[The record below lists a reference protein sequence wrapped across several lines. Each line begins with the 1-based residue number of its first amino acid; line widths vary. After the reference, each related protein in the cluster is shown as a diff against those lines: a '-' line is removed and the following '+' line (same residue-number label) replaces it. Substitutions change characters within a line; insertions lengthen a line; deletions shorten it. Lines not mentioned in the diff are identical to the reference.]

1 MRFFPFVLSCLALLI
16 SVGASLYTEWA
27 WIAIVPLAL
36 LTGFGFLDF
45 FQTEHAVRR
54 NYPVTGRF
62 RWFFYWLRPFL
73 RQYIVESET
82 EGRPFNH
89 EQRSLVY
96 KRAKNVSSVEP
107 FGSHVDN
114 NTTGFEWIAHSAGAK
129 EPAPL
134 ESLRVDIGG
143 SDCKQP
149 YSASVLNISAMSYG
163 SLSGRAIEA
172 LNKGAA
178 KGNFYHDTG
187 EGGVSR
193 FHKAGNGD
201 LVWELGSGYF
211 GCRAPDGNF
220 DPVQF
225 KETAKLDNV
234 KMIEI
239 KLSQGAK
246 PGHGGLLPGSK
257 VTEAIA
263 EARGVPVGETV
274 VSPPYHK
281 AFSNPIELMQFVKQL
296 RDLSGGK
303 PVGFKLC
310 MGPAHEFL
318 AMVKAMLETGIKP
331 DFIVV
336 DGAEGG
342 TGAAPM
348 EFQDHIGAPLR
359 DGLIL
364 ARNALVGAGLK
375 DEIKLA
381 ASGKIVSGYG
391 MAAAMALG
399 ADWINSARGFMFA
412 LGCVQSLHCHKN
424 TCPTGIATQDPSR
437 ERGLV
442 VPEKAD
448 RVYHF
453 HHNTLHALA
462 EVIAS
467 AGVSHPYE
475 LEAERL
481 MIKQANKKSIPAT
494 QYYDLLETNT
504 LIEDAAGTYLDRDW
518 ERANPNSFR

>member
-1 MRFFPFVLSCLALLI
+1 MRFLPIVFSCLALVLAAY
-16 SVGASLYTEWA
+16 ASLYSEWA
-27 WIAIVPLAL
+27 WGAIIPLIL
-36 LTGFGFLDF
+36 LVGVGFFDL
-45 FQTEHAVRR
+45 FQRKHAVLR
-54 NYPVTGRF
+54 NYPVAGRF

-96 KRAKNVSSVEP
+96 RRAANVSSVEP

-114 NTTGFEWIAHSAGAK
+114 NTIGFEWIAHSAGAV

-134 ESLRVDIGG
+134 ETMRVNVGG
-143 SDCKQP
+143 PDCKQP

-163 SLSGRAIEA
+163 SLGGNAIQA
-172 LNKGAA
+172 LNTGAA
-178 KGNFYHDTG
+178 KGGFFHDTG

-193 FHKAGNGD
+193 FHKAGQGD

-211 GCRAPDGNF
+211 GCRTPDGNF
-220 DPVQF
+220 DPEQF
-225 KETAKLDNV
+225 QQTASLDQV
-234 KMIEI
+234 KMIEV

-246 PGHGGLLPGSK
+246 PGHGGLLPGAK
-257 VTEAIA
+257 VTEAVA
-263 EARGVPVGETV
+263 EARGVPIGQTV

-281 AFSNPIELMQFVKQL
+281 AFSTPVELMQFIGQL
-296 RDLSGGK
+296 RELSGGK

-348 EFQDHIGAPLR
+348 EFQDHIGSPLR

-364 ARNALVGAGLK
+364 ARNALIGAGLK
-375 DEIKLA
+375 DDIRLA
-381 ASGKIVSGYG
+381 ASGKLVSGYG

-399 ADWINSARGFMFA
+399 ADWINSARGFMFS
-412 LGCVQSLHCHKN
+412 LGCIQSLHCHNN

-442 VPEKAD
+442 VSDKAE

-453 HHNTLHALA
+453 HHNTLHALS

-467 AGVSHPYE
+467 AGVRHPYE
-475 LEAERL
+475 LEADRL
-481 MIKQANKKSIPAT
+481 MIKQANMKSIPAT
-494 QYYDLLETNT
+494 EYYDLLEEGA
-504 LIEDAAGTYLDRDW
+504 LLEHAEQTYLAKDW
-518 ERANPNSFR
+518 QRANAHSFR

>member
-1 MRFFPFVLSCLALLI
+1 MRYFPFFLVCIAFAIAVLS
-16 SVGASLYTEWA
+16 SLYTEWA
-27 WIAIVPLAL
+27 WLAIIPLAVL
-36 LTGFGFLDF
+36 LWFGVADLM
-45 FQTEHAVRR
+45 QVRHAVRR

-82 EGRPFNH
+82 EGRPFNN
-89 EQRSLVY
+89 EQRQLVY
-96 KRAKNVSSVEP
+96 KRAANGSSVEP

-114 NTTGFEWIAHSAGAK
+114 NTIGFEWIAHSIGAV
-129 EPAPL
+129 EPAPI
-134 ESLRVDIGG
+134 ESLRVMVGG
-143 SDCKQP
+143 PDCKKP

-172 LNKGAA
+172 LNRGAA

-187 EGGVSR
+187 EGGVSQ

-211 GCRAPDGNF
+211 GCRTPDGNF
-220 DPVQF
+220 DAKRF
-225 KETAKLDNV
+225 KEVASLEQI

-246 PGHGGLLPGSK
+246 PGHGGLLPGAK
-257 VTEAIA
+257 VTQAIA
-263 EARGVPVGETV
+263 ETRGVPVGKTV

-281 AFSNPIELMQFVKQL
+281 AFSNPLELVQFIAKL
-296 RDLSGGK
+296 RELSGGK

-310 MGPAHEFL
+310 MGPAYEFL
-318 AMVKAMLETGIKP
+318 SIIKAIIETGIKP

-348 EFQDHIGAPLR
+348 EFQDHIGSPLR

-364 ARNALVGAGLK
+364 ARNALIAAGLK
-375 DEIKLA
+375 DDIRLA
-381 ASGKIVSGYG
+381 VSGKIVSGYG

-412 LGCVQSLHCHKN
+412 LGCVQSLHCHNN
-424 TCPTGIATQDPSR
+424 TCPTGIATQDPGR

-442 VPEKAD
+442 VPDKAD

-453 HHNTLHALA
+453 QHNTLHALS

-467 AGVSHPYE
+467 AGVTHPYE
-475 LEAERL
+475 LDPDRL
-481 MIKQANKKSIPAT
+481 MIKADTMRSVPAS
-494 QYYDLLETNT
+494 QYYDLLEK
-504 LIEDAAGTYLDRDW
+504 DALLTSPNETYLAQDW
-518 ERANPNSFR
+518 ARARSDSFR